1 LKLHRLVTANDGLRV
16 AEPRAL
22 PMRARGDIDVN
33 TVPDLNKATAL
44 AATGRTK
51 AAAAPR
57 VKLLSHG
64 FSIDHP
70 DSELGEQLMAEAL
83 GVADRDAM
91 HGILRQLV
99 KASVKDERPDEV
111 NLAFMISMVKSIK
124 PRDSVEAMLVAQM
137 VSVHVMAMRCAY
149 HLANAED
156 IARQDSAGRALGR
169 LARTFPAQMEALN
182 RYRNNGEPAVTV
194 QNVSVGDGG
203 KAIVGNVT
211 QHAGVIVS
219 DKNPAPAVTAARR
232 VPMPDLSEREHE
244 PVKAMREAKT

>member
-1 LKLHRLVTANDGLRV
+1 
-16 AEPRAL
+16 
-22 PMRARGDIDVN
+22 M
-33 TVPDLNKATAL
+33 

-51 AAAAPR
+51 AAAGVR
-57 VKLLSHG
+57 VKLLPHG

-70 DSELGEQLMAEAL
+70 DSELGEQLMADAL

-99 KASVKDERPDEV
+99 KASVNGERPDAV
-111 NLAFMISMVKSIK
+111 NLAFMISTVKSIK

-156 IARQDSAGRALGR
+156 MARQDSAGRALGG
-169 LARTFPAQMEALN
+169 LARTFPIQMEALN
-182 RYRNNGEPAVTV
+182 RYRNNGEPAITV

-211 QHAGVIVS
+211 QHASVIVS
-219 DKNPAPAVTAARR
+219 DNHPAPAVTDARMGSR
-232 VPMPDLSEREHE
+232 PDRGAQEQDCLHNSLD
-244 PVKAMREAKT
+244 AKRGAQA

>member
-1 LKLHRLVTANDGLRV
+1 
-16 AEPRAL
+16 
-22 PMRARGDIDVN
+22 VN
-33 TVPDLNKATAL
+33 PVPDLDKATAM

-51 AAAAPR
+51 AAAAVR

-70 DSELGEQLMAEAL
+70 DSEVGEQLMADAL

-99 KASVKDERPDEV
+99 KASVNGERPDAV

-124 PRDSVEAMLVAQM
+124 PRDSVEAMLVA
-137 VSVHVMAMRCAY
+137 VHVMAMRCAY

-156 IARQDSAGRALGR
+156 IARQDSAARAPSR
-169 LARTFPAQMEALN
+169 LTRTFPAQIEALN
-182 RYRNNGEPAVTV
+182 RYRNNGEPAITV

-211 QHAGVIVS
+211 QHASVIVS
-219 DKNPAPAVTAARR
+219 DKSGATAVTDARM
-232 VPMPDLSEREHE
+232 VSMPDRGAQEHDSED
-244 PVKAMREAKT
+244 VKRAAQA